1 MVWMQVQQLRM
12 HCHHMSATAE
22 NRVLIGVYC
31 WVEERA
37 NQHHLCLIVGDA
49 VTAKRRRR
57 RRNLHKKET
66 QACME
71 NGQMH
76 SPIFAC
82 LLALGIHWPLILLR
96 ALLFFNITAVKK
108 GLRELFLNWPQM
120 QGLFQ
125 IEWLIKNCMFLLNN
139 ALQSIY
145 WGYLNSKQIINQLSV
160 LRPIVLQFN
169 LVWIQCPNYQLIS
182 RMYYDAIFLNHNNSN
197 QQLTSKSDPF
207 YLFPAVLL

>member
-1 MVWMQVQQLRM
+1 
-12 HCHHMSATAE
+12 
-22 NRVLIGVYC
+22 
-31 WVEERA
+31 
-37 NQHHLCLIVGDA
+37 
-49 VTAKRRRR
+49 
-57 RRNLHKKET
+57 
-66 QACME
+66 
-71 NGQMH
+71 
-76 SPIFAC
+76 
-82 LLALGIHWPLILLR
+82 
-96 ALLFFNITAVKK
+96 
-108 GLRELFLNWPQM
+108 M

-182 RMYYDAIFLNHNNSN
+182 KMYYDAIFLNHNNSNN

-207 YLFPAVLL
+207 YLFPAWRQLFWIQSLKHACQGMCMTNGLFLPKDKKKDIE

>member
-1 MVWMQVQQLRM
+1 
-12 HCHHMSATAE
+12 
-22 NRVLIGVYC
+22 
-31 WVEERA
+31 
-37 NQHHLCLIVGDA
+37 
-49 VTAKRRRR
+49 
-57 RRNLHKKET
+57 
-66 QACME
+66 
-71 NGQMH
+71 
-76 SPIFAC
+76 
-82 LLALGIHWPLILLR
+82 
-96 ALLFFNITAVKK
+96 
-108 GLRELFLNWPQM
+108 M

-197 QQLTSKSDPF
+197 QQCLNWPQSLTPSIYFQQSCFSLKAIILNSIFETCMPRNVHDQWIILSKRQEKRHWINIDF
-207 YLFPAVLL
+207 LEDLAFAMLCV